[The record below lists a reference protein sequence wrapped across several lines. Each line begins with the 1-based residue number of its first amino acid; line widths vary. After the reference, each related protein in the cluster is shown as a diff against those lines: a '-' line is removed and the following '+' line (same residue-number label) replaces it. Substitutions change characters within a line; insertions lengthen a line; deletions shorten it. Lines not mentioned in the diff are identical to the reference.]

1 MSGAGPQGSPAGGGT
16 RRLALF
22 AVAGVLG
29 FMVDVGVLYLLAP
42 WLGWY
47 AARVLSFVA
56 AATATWVFNRRFTFA
71 VGAVAS
77 LWREYASYVAA
88 MLGGAAVNY
97 AVYVLTLQAVEGPW
111 AAALGVALGSLGGMV
126 VNYLSAR
133 HLVFRSRGP
142 R

>member
-1 MSGAGPQGSPAGGGT
+1 MSAPGVQGGDAHGT
-16 RRLALF
+16 ARRLVLF

-29 FMVDVGVLYLLAP
+29 LIVDVGVLYLLAP

-47 AARVLSFVA
+47 AARVLSFLA
-56 AATATWVFNRRFTFA
+56 AATATWAFNRRFTFA
-71 VGAVAS
+71 AGRPAS

-97 AVYVLTLQAVEGPW
+97 AVYVLTLHSVDGPW

-133 HLVFRSRGP
+133 HLVFRARGP
-142 R
+142 D

>member
-1 MSGAGPQGSPAGGGT
+1 MNDAGPRGAESGGGA

-29 FMVDVGVLYLLAP
+29 LIVDVGVLYLLAP

-47 AARVLSFVA
+47 AARVLSFLA
-56 AATATWVFNRRFTFA
+56 AATATWAFNRRFTFA
-71 VGAVAS
+71 VGRPAS
-77 LWREYASYVAA
+77 LWREYVSYVVA

-97 AVYVLTLQAVEGPW
+97 AVYVLTLHSVEGPW
-111 AAALGVALGSLGGMV
+111 AAALGVALGSLCGMV

>member
-1 MSGAGPQGSPAGGGT
+1 MNAAGPQGAEPPAGT
-16 RRLALF
+16 RRLFLF
-22 AVAGVLG
+22 GVAGVLG
-29 FMVDVGVLYLLAP
+29 FVVDVGVLYLLAP

-47 AARVLSFVA
+47 AARVLSFLA
-56 AATATWVFNRRFTFA
+56 AATATWAFNRRFTFA
-71 VGAVAS
+71 VGRPAS
-77 LWREYASYVAA
+77 LWREYVSYVVA

-97 AVYVLTLQAVEGPW
+97 AVYVLTLHTVQGPW
-111 AAALGVALGSLGGMV
+111 AAALGVALGSLCGMV

>member
-1 MSGAGPQGSPAGGGT
+1 MNAPGPQGGEAHGT
-16 RRLALF
+16 ARRLVLF

-29 FMVDVGVLYLLAP
+29 LVVDVGVLYLLAP

-47 AARVLSFVA
+47 AARVLSFLA
-56 AATATWVFNRRFTFA
+56 AATATWAFNRRFTFA
-71 VGAVAS
+71 VGRPDS
-77 LWREYASYVAA
+77 LWREYVSYVVA

-97 AVYVLTLQAVEGPW
+97 AVYVLTLHAVEGRW
-111 AAALGVALGSLGGMV
+111 AAALGVALGSLGGMA

>member
-1 MSGAGPQGSPAGGGT
+1 MNDAGPQGAESGGGA

-29 FMVDVGVLYLLAP
+29 LIVDVGVLYLLAP

-47 AARVLSFVA
+47 GARVLSFLG
-56 AATATWVFNRRFTFA
+56 AATATWAFNRRFTFA
-71 VGAVAS
+71 VDRPAS
-77 LWREYASYVAA
+77 LWREYVSYVVA

-97 AVYVLTLQAVEGPW
+97 AVYVLTLHSVEGPW
-111 AAALGVALGSLGGMV
+111 AAALGVALGSLCGMV